1 MRLCLLGPTTL
12 AFAVGCADMNLDED
26 PVEVSSTSQASIV
39 PLGIA
44 GDPALTT
51 AGNIIYYRGTNG
63 HLVRLQWT
71 SSGGWSSWDMG
82 YAIAGNPVLAP
93 ELGGS
98 MIYFRG
104 PTNRLERLYWTASQ
118 GWSHWVS
125 NYGIT
130 GDPAVV
136 DNSLLYCRGSNGNL
150 FRLQWTQSGG

>member
-1 MRLCLLGPTTL
+1 
-12 AFAVGCADMNLDED
+12 
-26 PVEVSSTSQASIV
+26 
-39 PLGIA
+39 
-44 GDPALTT
+44 
-51 AGNIIYYRGTNG
+51 
-63 HLVRLQWT
+63 
-71 SSGGWSSWDMG
+71 
-82 YAIAGNPVLAP
+82 
-93 ELGGS
+93 

-104 PTNRLERLYWTASQ
+104 PTNRLERLFWTASQ